1 MTREAE
7 IRRRSPQSVD
17 NLLEMARDRSEAG
30 RTLLVKSVCDLFVD
44 REHDYSGRESALM
57 TDILRRLIGEVE
69 SVVRK
74 DLSERLCLLATV
86 PRELIIE
93 LANDEIGVAQ
103 SILQNSPVL
112 RDPDLVEIIRHR
124 AREHQL
130 AIAARQEIGESVSDA
145 LVGTDDVGVIT
156 TLLDNRSA
164 VISVLTLEYLVE
176 QSERIDA
183 FHQPLLHREELSP
196 KLASKMYGWVSA
208 ALREHIAGRFDIPQD
223 ELDRAIDGAVSNAA
237 TRPRASRPGGK
248 ASELVDQLSRSD
260 MLTLQ
265 GLIQVLREGEIPL
278 FEVMFARFTGLE
290 INLIKK
296 VLYEAG
302 GQSLAV
308 ACKAS
313 HVQKH
318 DFASIFL
325 LSRQARS
332 GDKSVEPGE
341 LKRTLDFFNRIDVDK
356 AEKILEKWRQR
367 PDHSEVGDTVSLEP
381 VSDHDVPAPHP
392 EHDATQSTK
401 ILKSGQIVFHDG
413 NCVIDCLVLE
423 ISESGAALKPT
434 NLLECPKFFTLKIS
448 LGAAHSC
455 EVCWRHGDKV
465 GVRFLDT

>member
-1 MTREAE
+1 MNRESE
-7 IRRRSPQSVD
+7 IRRSSLPDVD
-17 NLLEMARDRSEAG
+17 HLLEMARDRSEAG
-30 RTLLVKSVCDLFVD
+30 RTLLVKSVCDLFID
-44 REHDYSGRESALM
+44 CEHEYSGRESALM
-57 TDILRRLIGEVE
+57 ASILCQLIGEVE

-145 LVGTDDVGVIT
+145 LVGTDDVGVIK

-183 FHQPLLHREELSP
+183 FHQPLLHREELSAD
-196 KLASKMYGWVSA
+196 LAKKMYSWVSA
-208 ALREHIAGRFDIPQD
+208 ALRKHVVDRFDIPES

-248 ASELVDQLSRSD
+248 ASQLVDQLSRSD

-290 INLIKK
+290 IDLIKK
-296 VLYEAG
+296 VLYEEG

-325 LSRQARS
+325 LSRQARP
-332 GDKSVEPGE
+332 GDKSVE

-356 AEKILEKWRQR
+356 AEKILEKWRKR

-381 VSDHDVPAPHP
+381 MSDHDVPEPRP
-392 EHDATQSTK
+392 EHDATQSIK

-434 NLLECPKFFTLKIS
+434 NLAECPKFFTLKIS